1 MTHADAKKVEVKAQ
15 LEAQEIINDTNM
27 NKTIISSEGTAKS
40 KKELAEAEWYSLKK
54 EAEAKLKASNKIAD
68 EIRVRGKA
76 EAQLAKN
83 LASRR
88 KYELEM
94 AKLGVV
100 KELALNNSLV
110 LFGDHKENLLAQIET
125 FKYIESSK

>member
-1 MTHADAKKVEVKAQ
+1 
-15 LEAQEIINDTNM
+15 
-27 NKTIISSEGTAKS
+27 
-40 KKELAEAEWYSLKK
+40 
-54 EAEAKLKASNKIAD
+54 
-68 EIRVRGKA
+68 
-76 EAQLAKN
+76 
-83 LASRR
+83 
-88 KYELEM
+88 M